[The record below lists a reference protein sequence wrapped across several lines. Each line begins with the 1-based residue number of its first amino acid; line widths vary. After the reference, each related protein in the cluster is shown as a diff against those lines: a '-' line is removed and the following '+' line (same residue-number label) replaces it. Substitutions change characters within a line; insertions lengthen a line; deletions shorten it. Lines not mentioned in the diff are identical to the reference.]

1 MKPETKIYI
10 TRDPERLEPYYTQH
24 VLAMTAES
32 LHAKS
37 DIAAELAARDARIAE
52 LEARCAVMEG
62 ALDAARQ
69 YLEFHSSEGCEPVP
83 LHAVR
88 AALADDGSKM
98 LAVLGHARTAYKE
111 IDAVISESRGVDG
124 LHLNGDIASWDEFE
138 GLLASVHNLG
148 QALADLDGKENE
160 DVGA

>member
-24 VLAMTAES
+24 VLAMTTES

-98 LAVLGHARTAYKE
+98 LAVVGAAQPIFDDIRATVAGWQSNPAYERHPPE
-111 IDAVISESRGVDG
+111 IGVTLKTNAGVLYAISD
-124 LHLNGDIASWDEFE
+124 
-138 GLLASVHNLG
+138 
-148 QALADLDGKENE
+148 ALADLDGKEDNN
-160 DVGA
+160 V